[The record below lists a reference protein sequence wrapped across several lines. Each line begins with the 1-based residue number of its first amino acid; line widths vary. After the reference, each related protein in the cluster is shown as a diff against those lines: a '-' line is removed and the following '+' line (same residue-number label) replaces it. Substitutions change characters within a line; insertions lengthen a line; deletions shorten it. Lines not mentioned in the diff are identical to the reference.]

1 MWLLLLAC
9 ARPPVAVA
17 PPPTAPTP
25 QPAVVLND
33 ALLWLARA
41 RLAQGLGDAVER
53 DRALA
58 WVQRLD
64 DTNPWAW
71 VAIARVRLDGDDP
84 AGART
89 ALTTAAARCGDCPA
103 AAEIATLH
111 AALPPP

>member
-17 PPPTAPTP
+17 PSAPAP
-25 QPAVVLND
+25 QPTVVLDD

-41 RLAQGLGDAVER
+41 RLAGELGDTAER

-64 DTNPWAW
+64 DANPWAW
-71 VAIARVRLDGDDP
+71 VAIARVRLDTDDP
-84 AGART
+84 AGARA

-103 AAEIATLH
+103 AAEITTLH